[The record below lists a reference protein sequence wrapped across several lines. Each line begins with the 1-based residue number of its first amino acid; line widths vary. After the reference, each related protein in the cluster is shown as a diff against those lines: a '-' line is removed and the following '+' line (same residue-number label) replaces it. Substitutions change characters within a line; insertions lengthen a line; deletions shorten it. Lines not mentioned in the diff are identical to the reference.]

1 MRKPSTKTEK
11 FAGRRPLSHPMD
23 AQGLSLQL
31 VKFLNFYSN
40 FAQWVVEFTE
50 KELVREFEKSQAQ
63 QYRLWRV

>member
-1 MRKPSTKTEK
+1 
-11 FAGRRPLSHPMD
+11 MD